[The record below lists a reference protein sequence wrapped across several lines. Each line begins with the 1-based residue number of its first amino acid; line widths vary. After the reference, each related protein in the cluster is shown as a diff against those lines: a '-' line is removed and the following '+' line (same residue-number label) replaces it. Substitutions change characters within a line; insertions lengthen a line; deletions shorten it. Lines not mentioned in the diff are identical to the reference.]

1 MKNNAICAIATP
13 HGNSALGVIRVSGD
27 NLKQLLCHLFT
38 KELSDRTAVLTDI
51 KKNNIVFDNCIAI
64 YYLAPN
70 SYTGEDVI
78 EIISH
83 GNSVIMNSILDVL
96 YESGVSHAKP
106 GEFTQRAYFNNKIS
120 LTDAE
125 AISDLIAASDIHAV
139 KAAQNSLNGKFK
151 VDVDNI
157 LSRILSIRS
166 EIESIINF
174 PEDEDI
180 PEVSISKISTQL
192 DQIMSMLST
201 LIINSREGKLLNHR
215 RVYAFVGRPNSG
227 KSSII
232 NRMLR
237 ENASIVSGKAGTT
250 RDCIEYELNIN
261 NKVITLVDTAGLRES
276 DDEVEK
282 EGIARSLKTINKA
295 DKLFYVVDHAKGIE
309 REDIDFLQKYN
320 INNHVIVFNKIDIK
334 GARPAVEASKT
345 TEIYI
350 SALKNTGIE
359 LIKANIEDDFIRSEQ
374 SQDVYLARSR
384 HLSHLTDAQKHLAS
398 CNNYLKQ
405 SDFDL
410 LAEELRL
417 AHVEMS
423 AILGQNPTDELLQ
436 EIFTSFC
443 IGK

>member
-38 KELSDRTAVLTDI
+38 KELSDRTAILTDI
-51 KKNNIVFDNCIAI
+51 KKDNILLDNCIVI
-64 YYLAPN
+64 FYLAPN

-96 YESGVSHAKP
+96 CDSGISHAKP
-106 GEFTQRAYFNNKIS
+106 GEFTQRAYLNNKIS

-139 KAAQNSLNGKFK
+139 KAAQNSLHGKFK
-151 VDVDNI
+151 EEVDNI
-157 LSRILSIRS
+157 LSKVLSIRS

-180 PEVSISKISTQL
+180 PELSISKISNRL
-192 DQIMSMLST
+192 DQVMSMLNT
-201 LIINSREGKLLNHR
+201 LILNSREGKLLNHR
-215 RVYAFVGRPNSG
+215 RVYAFIGRPNSG

-232 NRMLR
+232 NCMLR

-261 NKVITLVDTAGLRES
+261 NKVITLVDTAGLRQS
-276 DDEVEK
+276 DDEIEK
-282 EGIARSLKTINKA
+282 EGIARSLQTITRA
-295 DKLFYVVDHAKGIE
+295 DRLFYVVDHAKGIE
-309 REDIDFLQKYN
+309 QEDIDFLKKYN

-334 GARPAVEASKT
+334 GASPAVQANKT

-350 SALKNTGIE
+350 SALRNTGIE
-359 LIKANIEDDFIRSEQ
+359 LIKDNIEDDFIQSEQ

-384 HLSHLTDAQKHLAS
+384 HLSHLTAAQTYLVS
-398 CNNYLKQ
+398 CMTYLRQ